1 MSVIKMK
8 IFDFLIL
15 DIVLVALPLMVYL
28 LYLAYTKTFNK
39 KENDLLYVVTVFSIL
54 YLILKYA
61 HPLYPHIPF
70 IIINI
75 SLILSYVK
83 KSNLS
88 ITITSL
94 IMISYYYSFYQN
106 YLIIIILEYVIYY
119 LFYLKLSKKL
129 NLNQFILTFAILKT
143 IFTIILISYTNYSFP
158 IYIKEILLSNLFLYI
173 ISVLIINLSNK
184 TEDILK
190 LHMNVKEIE
199 NNKQIKTS
207 LFRITHEI
215 KNPIAVCKGYLDMF
229 DENNQ
234 NHFKKYIPILKDE
247 INRTL
252 LLLEDFLAMNKVKIN
267 KDIIDIN
274 MLIEEVIKNIK
285 MLCHKNNINLKIKTI
300 DDDIYINADYN
311 RLTQVFINIF
321 KNSVEAIPKNKKGCI
336 ELTENIHNNTLTIT
350 IKDNGKGIN
359 KDILKKIKE
368 PFYTTKPKGTG
379 LGVSLS
385 EEIIKA
391 HNGTLNYESEEEK
404 YTKVTITLPLS
415 QI

>member
-1 MSVIKMK
+1 MK
-8 IFDFLIL
+8 IFDSLLLDVVLI
-15 DIVLVALPLMVYL
+15 AFPLMVYL

-39 KENDLLYVVTVFSIL
+39 KENDLLYVVTVFSVL

-61 HPLYPHIPF
+61 NPLYPHIPF
-70 IIINI
+70 IVVNI

-88 ITITSL
+88 IAIISL

-106 YLIIIILEYVIYY
+106 YLIIIILEYIIYY

-129 NLNQFILTFAILKT
+129 NLNKFILTFTVLKA
-143 IFTIILISYTNYSFP
+143 IFTIILTSYTNYSFP
-158 IYIKEILLSNLFLYI
+158 IYIKEIFLSSLFLYI
-173 ISVLIINLSNK
+173 ISYLIISLSNK

-190 LHMNVKEIE
+190 LHMNIKEIE

-229 DENNQ
+229 DKDNLD
-234 NHFKKYIPILKDE
+234 HFKKYIPILKDE

-267 KDIIDIN
+267 KDIVDIN
-274 MLIEEVIKNIK
+274 LLIEEVIKNIK
-285 MLCHKNNINLKIKTI
+285 MLCNENNIKLKINII

-311 RLTQVFINIF
+311 RLTQVFINLF
-321 KNSVEAIPKNKKGCI
+321 KNSIEAIPKNKKVHI
-336 ELTENIHNNTLTIT
+336 ELKEIINNNILTIT
-350 IKDNGKGIN
+350 IKDNGKGMN
-359 KDILKKIKE
+359 KNILNKIKE

-391 HNGTLNYESEEEK
+391 HNGTLNYESEEGK

>member
-1 MSVIKMK
+1 MK
-8 IFDFLIL
+8 IIDTIIL
-15 DIVLVALPLMVYL
+15 DVVLITFPLMAYL

-39 KENDLLYVVTVFSIL
+39 KENDLLYVVTIFSVL
-54 YLILKYA
+54 YLMLKYA
-61 HPLYPHIPF
+61 KPLYPYIPF
-70 IIINI
+70 IVINT

-83 KSNLS
+83 NSKLS

-94 IMISYYYSFYQN
+94 IMIIYYYNFYQN
-106 YLIIIILEYVIYY
+106 YLIIIILEYIIYY

-129 NLNQFILTFAILKT
+129 NLNQFILTFAILKA
-143 IFTIILISYTNYSFP
+143 IFTIILISYTNYNFP
-158 IYIKEILLSNLFLYI
+158 VYIKEILISSTFLYI
-173 ISVLIINLSNK
+173 ISLLIINLSNK

-190 LHMNVKEIE
+190 LHMNIKEIE

-229 DENNQ
+229 DKDNI
-234 NHFKKYIPILKDE
+234 NHFKKYVPILKDE

-285 MLCHKNNINLKIKTI
+285 MLCNKNNIKLKINII

-321 KNSVEAIPKNKKGCI
+321 KNSIEAIPKNKKGYI
-336 ELTENIHNNTLTIT
+336 EITETINKNTLTLIV
-350 IKDNGKGIN
+350 KDNGKGMN
-359 KDILKKIKE
+359 KDILNKIKE

-391 HNGTLNYESEEEK
+391 HNGTLQYESEEGK
-404 YTKVTITLPLS
+404 YTKVTITLP
-415 QI
+415 ITPI